1 MNTSTAQAKVMVD
14 ELIRCGVSDVVVA
27 PGSRSAALAIAFA
40 EAEARGEIVLHV
52 RIDERTAGFLAL
64 GLGKVSGIPAVVLT
78 TSGTAA
84 VNLHPAII
92 EADLS
97 NVPFIALTAD
107 RPPALRDIGANQAI
121 DQLKI
126 FGPSVRAFHEM
137 AMLDPARDSVA
148 ANRYWRSTIA
158 RAVAA
163 ATDGMRPG
171 PVHLNVPFSEPLV
184 PENAAAL
191 GATGSDLVLEGRS
204 DGRPWTADSRM
215 VAGMSTPLD
224 HLLETLLGDPVV
236 PARGVIVVGDHD
248 DAEAIGM
255 IDELADAVGWPVIG
269 EPSGNVAGCDTVL
282 SHGGLLLADEEF
294 ATGHLPDVVMTVGRV
309 GLSRAVMRMVTG
321 AGLHI
326 AVDADPQWADPGR
339 SADVV
344 VASVPL
350 PPEEA
355 EVDEEWLASWQR
367 ADLLAAAAVETALAA
382 EGAVLTGMHVARAT
396 AAAVLEGGMFYVGPS
411 WPARHVF
418 NFASTTVSD
427 GYVLGNRGTSGID
440 GCLSTAWG
448 AASAFQRQ
456 EGVGALALVGDL
468 TFLYDSNALLVP
480 DSEDEPNLVIVV
492 ADNNGGGIFSQL
504 EQGEPRFTD
513 VFDRVF
519 GVPLS
524 VDIVGLAQTM
534 AVPAVIAET
543 LAELEAAIS
552 AALEAGGVRIV
563 VAKTCERAR
572 EAEILASVQRAVH
585 EALGSA

>member
-1 MNTSTAQAKVMVD
+1 VNTSTAQAKVMVD

-40 EAEARGEIVLHV
+40 EAEVRGEIVLHV
-52 RIDERTAGFLAL
+52 RLDERTAGFLAL
-64 GLGKVSGIPAVVLT
+64 GLGKVSGVPAVVLT

-97 NVPFIALTAD
+97 NVPLIALTAD
-107 RPPALRDIGANQAI
+107 RPPTLRDIGANQAI

-126 FGPSVRAFHEM
+126 FGPSVRTFHEM
-137 AMLDPARDSVA
+137 AMLDPVRDPVA

-171 PVHLNVPFSEPLV
+171 PVHLNAPFSEPLV
-184 PENAAAL
+184 PDS
-191 GATGSDLVLEGRS
+191 GGPDSRGDLVLEGRS

-255 IDELADAVGWPVIG
+255 IDELADAIGWPVIG

-294 ATGHLPDVVMTVGRV
+294 AAGHLPDVVMTVGRV
-309 GLSRAVMRMVTG
+309 GLSRAVMRMVTR

-411 WPARHVF
+411 WPVRHVF

-456 EGVGALALVGDL
+456 EGVGAVALVGDL

-480 DSEDEPNLVIVV
+480 DTEDEPDLVIVV

-504 EQGEPRFTD
+504 EQGEPRFAP

-534 AVPAVIAET
+534 AVPAVAAET
-543 LAELEAAIS
+543 LVEFEAAIG
-552 AALEAGGVRIV
+552 AALEAGGVRVV
-563 VAKTCERAR
+563 VAKTCERER
-572 EAEILASVQRAVH
+572 EAGILASVQRAVH